1 MLHIGSG
8 RYMGVYIHRGALYTK
23 VTQGF
28 ICSLV
33 RVVIEE
39 NNELQRIDKCHMG
52 HVPPKC
58 WHRIRLNIYG
68 KVYPNKRAKSS
79 RCNRT
84 WNKRM
89 NGDFTNAFAET
100 VGTIWDAKEPT
111 YSDDMDI
118 RAVNYFL
125 YEIMLLN
132 GGD

>member
-1 MLHIGSG
+1 
-8 RYMGVYIHRGALYTK
+8 
-23 VTQGF
+23 
-28 ICSLV
+28 
-33 RVVIEE
+33 
-39 NNELQRIDKCHMG
+39 
-52 HVPPKC
+52 
-58 WHRIRLNIYG
+58 
-68 KVYPNKRAKSS
+68 
-79 RCNRT
+79 
-84 WNKRM
+84 M